1 MKKLIILNIILAF
14 LLTGCGKEVQ
24 TPVKD
29 YGDVV
34 LSITTPTKND
44 NCIGQV
50 LMFYKNGKY
59 QFYNTYVAEIQR
71 HLETPFYR
79 YTKSNKGRY
88 GHFNFN
94 KIFEDLE
101 LYQDTDDGVKY
112 ILYYLPNNATY
123 IIREGEENKYLSELL
138 DSIGVDLDTC
148 AKEDSN

>member
-79 YTKSNKGRY
+79 YTKSDKGKYREY
-88 GHFNFN
+88 DFD
-94 KIFEDLE
+94 KIFVGLQQ
-101 LYQDTDDGVKY
+101 YQDTDDGVKY
-112 ILYYLPNNATY
+112 ILYYYPNNTTY
-123 IIREGEENKYLSELL
+123 IIHEGEENKYLNELL
-138 DSIGVDLDTC
+138 DSIGIDLDTC